1 MNDCRHLSEDRTYCH
16 FCLNLRCREYVA
28 ELCPFE
34 EKPTPAECR
43 FYEEPENDDLLRMP

>member
-1 MNDCRHLSEDRTYCH
+1 MNDCRHLSDEFSHICCND
-16 FCLNLRCREYVA
+16 RCRTHCA